1 MEVIDLYFCAH
12 LSLFPVLPIIH
23 GHGISSL
30 VSLIFR
36 STQDFDMEH
45 NQDEDTAMTLDNFI
59 AQPTASSQS

>member
-12 LSLFPVLPIIH
+12 LSFFPVLPIIH

-36 STQDFDMEH
+36 STQDFGMEH
-45 NQDEDTAMTLDNFI
+45 NKDEDTAVSLDDFI
-59 AQPTASSQS
+59 A